1 MSLCENC
8 EHMRRDY
15 FIAEKRVCTLTG
27 KVLVSDK
34 RSCKKFKPKY
44 AEQERLDGGTTM
56 SRIKEGV
63 NGNAKPQRA

>member
-15 FIAEKRVCTLTG
+15 FIAERRVCTLTG

-44 AEQERLDGGTTM
+44 AEQERL
-56 SRIKEGV
+56 
-63 NGNAKPQRA
+63 A